1 MKNSFDP
8 FSKQNLFYT
17 YKLNI
22 FKKEINQILLLVKNK
37 KFKNNNQATTYK
49 ALNVL
54 NFPIL
59 KNLRKQVIDIL
70 NKHKLYLENNWAQ
83 LYNKEDK
90 HTVHIHE
97 YSYLSGI
104 IYLTNSESP
113 TIFYDK
119 KFNNFKYQGK
129 KNTLLLFP
137 SSIPHEVDSL
147 IKDEQRLIISFNT
160 KEQE

>member
-1 MKNSFDP
+1 MQFDP
-8 FSKQNLFYT
+8 FKKQNSFYK
-17 YKLNI
+17 YDLKI
-22 FKKEINQILLLVKNK
+22 SKEEINQILILTKSKNTPDQK
-37 KFKNNNQATTYK
+37 TTYNS
-49 ALNVL
+49 LNIL

-104 IYLTNSESP
+104 IYLSNSESP